1 MMNLSGSD
9 IELYSRLD
17 DIQEDLQL
25 LILQIN
31 MINGLPESG
40 KIPVNEVKS
49 LSRSLDLNFF
59 YNIEAVKKTE
69 YFQDLSS

>member
-40 KIPVNEVKS
+40 KLPVNEVKS

-69 YFQDLSS
+69 YFQDLTS

>member
-40 KIPVNEVKS
+40 KLPVNEVKS